1 MTEYLFPQDIQH
13 KAKGPA
19 SEPVVRREG
28 GMTQRAYI
36 ATQLLAAHVVFLA
49 GRFEYVTAPVS
60 HNVDIEDC
68 INLADMLIQRLEET
82 QEEGGDK

>member
-1 MTEYLFPQDIQH
+1 MTEYLFPQDTLH
-13 KAKGPA
+13 PPHGA
-19 SEPVVRREG
+19 SQGRMVREG

-68 INLADMLIQRLEET
+68 INLADMLLNRLEET
-82 QEEGGDK
+82 QKERGDK